1 MGVAVSEGGPQAKQS
16 PPTFIGQLLAVLG
29 LLVLFLFSLD
39 LLAYSCKMVGADL
52 LNGLVTATANPLSGL
67 CIGLLATAMA
77 QSSSLV
83 TAMLVA
89 IVATG
94 QVAPAQVVP
103 VIIGANIG
111 TTITSN
117 LVSFAYITKRK
128 EFKRAFS
135 AASCHHL
142 FNVLTACIIF
152 PLEYSTHFLS
162 QLAAKSSEVLLH
174 AGAHQV
180 FALFAWVDT
189 LHLLTQRV
197 INGLGSSWGWVGIP
211 FSILLLFA
219 SIQGF
224 VYLVKTSL
232 FHHIAQKI
240 DHYVFGSPWRSLGFG
255 VGITSLLQ
263 SSSLTTSAMV
273 PLVARKQATLAQV
286 FPFIL
291 GANIGTTVTALLASF
306 AQGTGAALSIAVAH
320 FLFNLIGVCI
330 FFPIPVLR
338 WLPIRLA
345 DWLGLWAG
353 HRRLVA
359 LGYLLLVFFLLPFS
373 LIFFAS

>member
-1 MGVAVSEGGPQAKQS
+1 
-16 PPTFIGQLLAVLG
+16 LLAIVG

-83 TAMLVA
+83 TSMLVA

-94 QVAPAQVVP
+94 QVAPTNVVP

-117 LVSFAYITKRK
+117 LVSFAYIAKRK
-128 EFKRAFS
+128 EFRRAFS
-135 AASCHHL
+135 AGSCHHL
-142 FNVLTACIIF
+142 FNVLTACLIF

-162 QLAAKSSEVLLH
+162 QLAARSSEVLLN

-189 LHLLTQRV
+189 LHLLTQQV
-197 INGLGSSWGWVGIP
+197 ISGLGNWGWLGIP
-211 FSILLLFA
+211 VSILLLFA

-224 VYLVKTSL
+224 VYLLKTSL

-240 DHYVFGSPWRSLGFG
+240 DHYVFGSAWRSLGFG
-255 VGITSLLQ
+255 VGITALFQ
-263 SSSLTTSAMV
+263 SSSLTTSALV
-273 PLVARKQATLAQV
+273 PLVARKQATLEQA

-306 AQGTGAALSIAVAH
+306 AQGSGVALSIATAH
-320 FLFNLIGVCI
+320 FLFNLIGVTI

-345 DWLGLWAG
+345 DWLGIWAG
-353 HRRLVA
+353 HSRLVA
-359 LGYLLLVFFLLPFS
+359 LGYMLLVFFLLPFS